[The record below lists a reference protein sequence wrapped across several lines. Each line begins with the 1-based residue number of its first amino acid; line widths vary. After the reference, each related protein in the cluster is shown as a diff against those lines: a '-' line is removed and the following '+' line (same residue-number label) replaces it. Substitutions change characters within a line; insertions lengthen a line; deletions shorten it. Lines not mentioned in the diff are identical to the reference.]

1 MMLRQRHHIALL
13 LMSLAL
19 VLLGAF
25 LWLFLKKTWD
35 DEAAKLRR
43 ETSLLFVNAVR
54 GIESQAFDKLI
65 VRRWEHADGDTSLNI
80 SIRVPERPGKDS
92 ARIFAY
98 VQERSLISEQHATT
112 SGDTAMD
119 ITWTVQ
125 DRATDGNEPSL
136 AGAISMLISS
146 SSGDSLNSDSI
157 KIKGD
162 MAAMLERKFGE
173 AMQQANLPVHWQVLA
188 NSDTTA
194 QGADMFIAGQYADL
208 GAGKKYRAEISDYRM
223 FLLRRIGPQILFSC
237 LLLALTALAFG
248 FFYQSLRRQ
257 MRLTEIKNDFIRNM
271 THELKTPLSTVSV
284 AIEALQHFDALA
296 DPERTKE
303 YLAISQMELN
313 RLSLLVDKVLQMAL
327 FEQGEPQLKRESL
340 DLRQLVQEVV
350 SAMKLQFEKHGAA
363 LTLTVQGD
371 RFNLSGD
378 RLHLLSVVYNLLD
391 NALKYSLSNPKIEVF
406 LQQTPTE
413 LILKV
418 SDNGRGIPKE
428 YQDRIFEKFFRVPT
442 GDVHDVKGHGLGLN
456 YVSNVLRMHHGRIE
470 MESQPGSG
478 SRFTVY
484 LPLEN

>member
-1 MMLRQRHHIALL
+1 
-13 LMSLAL
+13 MSLAL

-98 VQERSLISEQHATT
+98 VQERSMISEHHATA
-112 SGDTAMD
+112 SGDTAMN

-125 DRATDGNEPSL
+125 DRASDGDEPSL
-136 AGAISMLISS
+136 AGAISMLMSTQDS
-146 SSGDSLNSDSI
+146 LCGDSL
-157 KIKGD
+157 KISGGN
-162 MAAMLERKFGE
+162 MSAMLEKKFGE
-173 AMQQANLPVHWQVLA
+173 AMQQANLPVHWQVLE

-194 QGADMFIAGQYADL
+194 QGADMFVAGQYADL
-208 GAGKKYRAEISDYRM
+208 GADKKYRAEISDYRM
-223 FLLRRIGPQILFSC
+223 FLLRRIGPQILFSA

-303 YLAISQMELN
+303 YLAISQMELH

-340 DLRQLVQEVV
+340 DLRQIVEEVTG
-350 SAMKLQFEKHGAA
+350 AMKLQFEKHGAA

-371 RFNLSGD
+371 RFNLRGD

-406 LQQTPTE
+406 LQQTPTD

-478 SRFTVY
+478 SCFTVY